1 MKRGLKYFWIVSIIV
16 LLFILYVNI
25 YGKYKFS
32 SLVLAPVTQNYKMNA
47 IMYIQDVLPSLT
59 YKKVYQDC
67 TRLFPRMKPDNSSAK
82 NRLHAFV
89 EKNGL
94 IEQTFYG
101 PAFLSYL
108 QQVLG
113 VRVVPSKVLPIEFR
127 YYDVGSSMDWHRDS
141 IVTRNN
147 SGSPQIEL
155 VYTLENISDS
165 MTEWIDDA
173 SGQVNKIVS
182 SPNSIMITQGGSVL
196 HQVTETT
203 IGNRSILK
211 VAYDIYQ

>member
-1 MKRGLKYFWIVSIIV
+1 MKRSLKYFWIVSIIV
-16 LLFILYVNI
+16 LLFILYISI
-25 YGKYKFS
+25 YGKYKLS
-32 SLVLAPVTQNYKMNA
+32 GLAPAPNYKMNS
-47 IMYIQDVLPSLT
+47 IMYIQDVLPSRIHN
-59 YKKVYQDC
+59 KVHQDC
-67 TRLFPRMKPDNSSAK
+67 TRLFPHLKPEKSSAK

-101 PAFLSYL
+101 PDFLSYL

-127 YYDVGSSMDWHRDS
+127 YYDVGSSMNWHRDS

-165 MTEWIDDA
+165 MTEWIDDVT
-173 SGQVNKIVS
+173 GQVNKIVS

-211 VAYDIYQ
+211 VAYDVHS